1 MSLTKISYRPE
12 KRRSVTIL
20 GAGSWGTS
28 VAKVIAENNGNIDLV
43 MWAYEK
49 SVVKTINELH
59 KNTMYLPDIDLPV
72 NIKATNN
79 LKEAVTGS
87 QIIILATPS
96 KVAYETCLKVRKYI
110 SEGAHF
116 GFLSKGFC
124 RIENRIYTMSEA
136 IARAIPDVKGRIA
149 AIYGPSHAEE
159 VCRGYHT
166 CLMVGAESEVT
177 RNAISEI
184 ITCGYVEC
192 RQTDDVRGVE
202 LGGTL
207 KNPAAIAAGILSVLP
222 KCGDNLAGALMAEAL
237 KEMLVMANALNA
249 RNETIIDIAG
259 LGDLIAT
266 SLSDHSRN
274 RKFGKDISRQ
284 ILRTGSSVNMYDR
297 FVMRFR
303 PEYVLE
309 KMSKRLNYLAEGAY
323 AIEPLIE
330 LARDRGITIPVYQ
343 SLYEI
348 LLNNKEPRLLIETV
362 KNPERFEEIYS
373 ETKIHVTR
381 KKKGMERARGT
392 FFRSITAKAV
402 EEKVISNPALK
413 QEIIR
418 WGNAL
423 RISYPGGVA
432 ADGLR
437 GEYDEK
443 ELSLLGNLETGD
455 FGKNISALSS
465 LYVKSV
471 TDRFS
476 FPVSR
481 LYFSALRFCNY
492 MGNALKREYGKGL
505 FRSNISISGDIPAI
519 RKAIRTSNVVYL
531 PVARDEY
538 DFLFVSLALRRMRL
552 LSPRFMVNADIA
564 QGWFR
569 RMMLRLAGGFVV
581 NMRKLEDPLYREVV
595 KSFISMMIQYGVP
608 VMFSPELVPSQDG
621 TIQAV
626 EEDFFS
632 VVIDTLY
639 QSTEEIAIVPITLSY
654 YEKPFH
660 GSSGDATGSF
670 SYRKIF
676 DNSLQLHFSEPLLVS
691 EYSHSSHFQKRVLD
705 VLRQR
710 WLRDMYSYPHHIFCK
725 VLSENGYAIRVGDA
739 KKTVKR
745 FLQANKMETPFRHRD
760 ITKKGIEFV
769 VRHDIGTVEDRLL
782 RVSDRELCDYYG
794 NQVYL

>member
-1 MSLTKISYRPE
+1 MGLTKISYRQDT
-12 KRRSVTIL
+12 KRSVAIL

-28 VAKVIAENNGNIDLV
+28 VAKVIAENNAGINLV

-59 KNTMYLPDIDLPV
+59 KNTLYLPDVDLPV
-72 NIKATNN
+72 NITATGN
-79 LKEAVTGS
+79 LKEAVSGS

-96 KVAYETCLKVRKYI
+96 KVAYETCLKIRKSI
-110 SEGAHF
+110 PEGAHF

-124 RIENRIYTMSEA
+124 RVDNRIYTLSEA
-136 IARAIPDVKGRIA
+136 IAHAIPGVKGRIA

-166 CLMVGAESEVT
+166 CLMVAAESEVT

-192 RQTDDVRGVE
+192 RQTDDIRGVE

-237 KEMLVMANALNA
+237 KEMLLMANALHA
-249 RNETIIDIAG
+249 RNETVIDIAG

-274 RKFGKDISRQ
+274 RKFGKDIARQ
-284 ILRTGSSVNMYDR
+284 ILRTGSSVSMYDR
-297 FVMRFR
+297 IVMRFR
-303 PEYVLE
+303 PEFVLE

-381 KKKGMERARGT
+381 KKRGMERARGT
-392 FFRSITAKAV
+392 FFSSITAKAV
-402 EEKVISNPALK
+402 EEKIISDESLK
-413 QEIIR
+413 QELIR
-418 WGNAL
+418 WAREL
-423 RISYPGGVA
+423 RASSPGGNVPE
-432 ADGLR
+432 GLA
-437 GEYDEK
+437 GEYTEK
-443 ELSLLGNLETGD
+443 ELSLLRGLETGD
-455 FGKNISALSS
+455 FGRNISALSS

-481 LYFSALRFCNY
+481 FYFGVLRLRNY
-492 MGNALKREYGKGL
+492 MGNALKREYGKGI
-505 FRSNISISGDIPAI
+505 FRSNISISGDIAAI

-552 LSPRFMVNADIA
+552 LAPRFMVNADIA
-564 QGWFR
+564 RGWFR
-569 RMMLRLAGGFVV
+569 RMMLRLAGGFIV
-581 NMRKLEDPLYREVV
+581 NMRKLDDPLYREVV

-639 QSTEEIAIVPITLSY
+639 QSTEEIAIMPITLSY

-660 GSSGDATGSF
+660 EGAGDAAGLFSF
-670 SYRKIF
+670 GKVF
-676 DNSLQLHFSEPLLVS
+676 DNSLKLHFSEPLLVS
-691 EYSHSSHFQKRVLD
+691 EYSHSAHFQKRVLD

-710 WLRDMYSYPHHIFCK
+710 WLRDMYSYPHHIFCRI
-725 VLSENGYAIRVGDA
+725 LSENSYEIRVGDA
-739 KKTVKR
+739 KKLVKQ
-745 FLQANKMETPFRHRD
+745 FLHANKLEGSVRHKD
-760 ITKKGIEFV
+760 IMRKGMEFV
-769 VRHDIGTVEDRLL
+769 LRRDIGTVDDKVL
-782 RVSDRELCDYYG
+782 RIHDKDLCDYYG

>member
-1 MSLTKISYRPE
+1 MGLTKISYGPE
-12 KRRSVTIL
+12 KRRSVAIL

-28 VAKVIAENNGNIDLV
+28 VAKVIAENNGNIDLI

-49 SVVKTINELH
+49 SVVKTINDQH
-59 KNTMYLPDIDLPV
+59 KNNLYLPDIALPA
-72 NIKATNN
+72 NITATNN
-79 LKEAVTGS
+79 LKDAVSGA

-96 KVAYETCLKVRKYI
+96 KVAYDTCLKIRKNVL
-110 SEGAHF
+110 EGAHF

-124 RIENRIYTMSEA
+124 RIENKIYTMSEA

-159 VCRGYHT
+159 VCRGFHT
-166 CLMVGAESEVT
+166 CLMVAAESEVT

-237 KEMLVMANALNA
+237 KEMLVLSNALNA
-249 RNETIIDIAG
+249 RNETVIDIAG

-274 RKFGKDISRQ
+274 RKFGKDIARQ

-297 FVMRFR
+297 LVMRFR

-330 LARDRGITIPVYQ
+330 LARERGITIPVYR

-362 KNPERFEEIYS
+362 KNPERFEEIYR

-381 KKKGMERARGT
+381 KKRGMERARGT
-392 FFRSITAKAV
+392 FFRSVTAKAV
-402 EEKVISNPALK
+402 EEKINSDMFLK
-413 QEIIR
+413 QEILR
-418 WGNAL
+418 WAEAV
-423 RISYPGGVA
+423 RAASPGDA
-432 ADGLR
+432 ADLKC
-437 GEYDEK
+437 EYSPT
-443 ELSLLGNLETGD
+443 ELSLLGGLGTED
-455 FGKNISALSS
+455 FGKNISALLS

-481 LYFSALRFCNY
+481 LYFAVLRFGNY

-505 FRSNISISGDIPAI
+505 FRSNISISGDVAAI
-519 RKAIRTSNVVYL
+519 RKTIRTSNVVYL
-531 PVARDEY
+531 PIARDEY

-552 LSPRFMVNADIA
+552 LAPRFMVNADIVR
-564 QGWFR
+564 GRFR
-569 RMMLRLAGGFVV
+569 RMMLRLAGGFIV

-595 KSFISMMIQYGVP
+595 KSYISMMIRYGVP

-626 EEDFFS
+626 QEDFFS
-632 VVIDTLY
+632 VVIETLY
-639 QSTEEIAIVPITLSY
+639 QSTEEIALVPITLSY

-660 GSSGDATGSF
+660 EGAEGVPGSF
-670 SYRKIF
+670 TYRRVF
-676 DNSLQLHFSEPLLVS
+676 DNSLKLHFSEPLLVS
-691 EYSHSSHFQKRVLD
+691 EYSHSAHFQKRVLD
-705 VLRQR
+705 ILRQR
-710 WLRDMYSYPHHIFCK
+710 WLRDMYSYPHHIFCRII
-725 VLSENGYAIRVGDA
+725 SENGYEIRTAEG
-739 KKTVKR
+739 KKLVKR
-745 FLQANKMETPFRHRD
+745 FLQMHKLELSVRHRD
-760 ITKKGIEFV
+760 VLRKGMEFV
-769 VRHDIGTVEDRLL
+769 VGHDIGTVENKVL
-782 RVSDRELCDYYG
+782 RVSDRDLCDYYG